1 VTQWVENP
9 SGGRA
14 RGPRGLAR
22 AWVEVL
28 LRPRRFFENGVAP
41 GDQAPGLTFAIAVAI
56 AYVGGRLLVAPETLS
71 GYGRIAA
78 ATGSVYLSAAVV
90 LVAACFLVAPLVLHL
105 AAAVGTLALIPVAKN
120 RGGVSETVQ
129 VIAYAAAPGAFV
141 AIPVPAIQAL
151 AALYGCILL
160 VVGISVVHETSMPR
174 AVLAASVPALFVFGF
189 TFGGIGAFEAAVGID
204 ITPDPR

>member
-1 VTQWVENP
+1 MTQWVENP

-28 LRPRRFFENGVAP
+28 VRPRRFFENGVSP
-41 GDQAPGLTFAIAVAI
+41 GDQAPGLTFAIAVAA
-56 AYVGGRLLVAPETLS
+56 AYVGGRLLFAPETLS

-78 ATGSVYLSAAVV
+78 ATGSVYLSAAIV

-105 AAAVGTLALIPVAKN
+105 AAAIATLSLIPVAKN

-129 VIAYAAAPGAFV
+129 VIAYAAAPGVFA
-141 AIPVPAIQAL
+141 AIPFPAVQAF
-151 AALYGCILL
+151 AALYGCVLL
-160 VVGISVVHETSMPR
+160 VVGVSVVHETPLPR

-189 TFGGIGAFEAAVGID
+189 AFGGISAVEAAVGID